1 LKCVDKKEVEIGCM
15 YVRRINKEVKEKKLK
30 EVKEVK
36 EEDQLD
42 YTGTKKKTKMVNEW
56 YTYEKQHPPC
66 PVARPAAHPKQQ
78 NAH

>member
-56 YTYEKQHPPC
+56 YTCVCGTCVLYLLVLRKASSHS
-66 PVARPAAHPKQQ
+66 
-78 NAH
+78 